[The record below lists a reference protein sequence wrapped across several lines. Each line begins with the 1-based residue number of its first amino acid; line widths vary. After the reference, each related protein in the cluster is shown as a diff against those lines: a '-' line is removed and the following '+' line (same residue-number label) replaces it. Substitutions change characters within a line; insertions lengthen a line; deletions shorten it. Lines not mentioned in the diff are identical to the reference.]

1 MDLDYVVV
9 FVVLASLL
17 AFTLT
22 QARLSEPPANLNDF
36 FTAVAVAA
44 ANPGSEI
51 RVRLLLPSR
60 VSVVASRNTIE
71 VRGAPVPRSAID
83 LLDSLGL
90 LESCSTYR
98 VVLKLEVNSVALR
111 GGYIYTII
119 VSSTNKR
126 ITIKPASSKKI

>member
-22 QARLSEPPANLNDF
+22 QARLPEPPANLNDF

>member
-22 QARLSEPPANLNDF
+22 QTRLPEPPANLNDF
-36 FTAVAVAA
+36 FTTVAVAA

-60 VSVVASRNTIE
+60 VSVVASRKTIE
-71 VRGAPVPRSAID
+71 VKGAPVPRSAVD

-90 LESCSTYR
+90 LESYSTYR
-98 VVLKLEVNSVALR
+98 VVLKLEVNSVVLR
-111 GGYIYTII
+111 GGYIYVVV
-119 VSSTNKR
+119 VSSTNKK
-126 ITIKPASSKKI
+126 ITIKPVSSEKI